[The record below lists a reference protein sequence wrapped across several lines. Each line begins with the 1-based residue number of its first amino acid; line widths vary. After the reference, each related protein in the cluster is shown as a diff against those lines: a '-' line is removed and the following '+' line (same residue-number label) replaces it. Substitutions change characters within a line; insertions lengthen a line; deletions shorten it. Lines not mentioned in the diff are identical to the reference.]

1 MDLKELHALS
11 FQLPQP
17 ISLSMRQIRGA
28 RLARCW
34 YRNSL
39 PSFGAFRAAGTAKQ
53 PQGPLLVSATGAP
66 LSSSSSSGT
75 GPDLELTAE
84 NAAQVLQSGS
94 PFLLLVGELENQVAK
109 KIGGLQKAAQ
119 GRLPLVRLNCSTL
132 PQVCQAL
139 QIASSPTLLLMAKGQ
154 VVTALERDISAP
166 AATTFVENVAQMLGL
181 KVDLAEAVTEQLKE
195 AEELEWSDAALAER
209 SYDTVLSRSDLQNDA
224 RIRALA
230 GRARCLLRRRDV
242 SAAQQSKLLL
252 EELQSQGHGGLP
264 EVKQAVAMQW
274 IDQRQRELGQTNLQT
289 LKAAWEADPTDLAAV
304 QAYAVSIFWAK
315 GEVDAFE
322 AGLSLLRRKRSDEAR
337 QLVLSLVEALGPQHP
352 RSASAR
358 RSFSNALFV

>member
-1 MDLKELHALS
+1 MSESLSPKSLRSLKLNINTTSFDKGTRMDGGKRRKEKEREGMDLKELHALS

-39 PSFGAFRAAGTAKQ
+39 PSFPSFGAFRAAGTAKQ

-66 LSSSSSSGT
+66 LSSSSSSGA

-154 VVTALERDISAP
+154 AGVSRMCSGCLTHNTRSVAP
-166 AATTFVENVAQMLGL
+166 
-181 KVDLAEAVTEQLKE
+181 
-195 AEELEWSDAALAER
+195 
-209 SYDTVLSRSDLQNDA
+209 
-224 RIRALA
+224 
-230 GRARCLLRRRDV
+230 C
-242 SAAQQSKLLL
+242 
-252 EELQSQGHGGLP
+252 
-264 EVKQAVAMQW
+264 
-274 IDQRQRELGQTNLQT
+274 
-289 LKAAWEADPTDLAAV
+289 
-304 QAYAVSIFWAK
+304 
-315 GEVDAFE
+315 
-322 AGLSLLRRKRSDEAR
+322 
-337 QLVLSLVEALGPQHP
+337 
-352 RSASAR
+352 
-358 RSFSNALFV
+358 

>member
-1 MDLKELHALS
+1 
-11 FQLPQP
+11 
-17 ISLSMRQIRGA
+17 
-28 RLARCW
+28 
-34 YRNSL
+34 
-39 PSFGAFRAAGTAKQ
+39 
-53 PQGPLLVSATGAP
+53 
-66 LSSSSSSGT
+66 LSSAASSST
-75 GPDLELTAE
+75 AGPDLELTAE

-119 GRLPLVRLNCSTL
+119 GRLPLVRLNCSAL

-139 QIASSPTLLLMAKGQ
+139 QISSSPTVLLMAKGQ
-154 VVTALERDISAP
+154 VVTGLERDLSPP
-166 AATTFVENVAQMLGL
+166 AVTSFVENVAQMLGL

-195 AEELEWSDAALAER
+195 AEMAEWSDLAPAEQTF
-209 SYDTVLSRSDLQNDA
+209 STVLSRADLQNDA
-224 RIRALA
+224 RIRAMA
-230 GRARCLLRRRDV
+230 GRARCLLRHRDA
-242 SAAQQSKLLL
+242 SASQQSKALL
-252 EELQSQGHGGLP
+252 EELQSAGHGGLP

-274 IDQRQRELGQTNLQT
+274 IDQKQQELGETNLQT

-304 QAYAVSIFWAK
+304 QAYAVSIFWAQQ
-315 GEVDAFE
+315 EVPAFE

-358 RSFSNALFV
+358 RSFSNALFI